1 MAFTGATLRDDA
13 VKRCR
18 VRTVEATPQ
27 MTSPTSQEEPEQLT
41 VVVDEPRPG
50 VLVAQLT
57 GWLDLATAPDAEVRL
72 QELNAIAEWTCAE
85 RTVGSAG

>member
-1 MAFTGATLRDDA
+1 MNSVAQR
-13 VKRCR
+13 RN
-18 VRTVEATPQ
+18 
-27 MTSPTSQEEPEQLT
+27 
-41 VVVDEPRPG
+41 
-50 VLVAQLT
+50 LVARLT